1 MQANI
6 GYVIISAEVPEEKK
20 TESGLFVPRAAV
32 ESDFYIN
39 GTVVSAGASL
49 ERVPVEYKEGDV
61 VAFAH
66 GKALKF
72 TRFGKNF
79 YIVRHNEVFWTESN
93 A

>member
-1 MQANI
+1 MLANI

-20 TESGLFVPRAAV
+20 TDSGLFVPRAAV
-32 ESDFYIN
+32 ENDFYIT

-49 ERVPVEYKEGDV
+49 ERVPVEYKTGDV

-66 GKALKF
+66 NKALKF
-72 TRFGKNF
+72 TRFGQTH
-79 YIVRHNEVFWTESN
+79 YIVRHNEVFWTEH